1 MAQRKLSW
9 SELRVGIFALVALI
23 IMALGIF
30 YITGSRGLWVSKYN
44 LRTYLPEVENL
55 QHGAPVALDGLPIG
69 NVETVTLTSHPQ
81 NKSANVTVVMR
92 IDKKYRD
99 EIRTDSTASLVT
111 EGLLGNRYVEI
122 TRGVTGTPIPPG
134 GVVPGSLVPEISD
147 VVQRG
152 YDVAQNLNVLST
164 QLSGIIEKM
173 NRGEGTIGK
182 FVNDPSLYNHF
193 NEGAVKFEA
202 MMTSVQEGNGTA
214 GKLFT
219 SDELYNRFSSVVGKV
234 DDVMT
239 AVRDQK
245 GTMGRLIYDPSM
257 AQNFKGIAEK
267 SNAVISDVQAG
278 KGSLGKFVTDDTAY
292 NNFRDASA
300 NVRDAT
306 AKLNGNEG
314 TLGKMFS
321 NPALY
326 DNMTGLAGDMRLLV
340 DDFRRNPKKYLQIR
354 VHIF

>member
-1 MAQRKLSW
+1 MAQRKLTW

-23 IMALGIF
+23 VVALGIF
-30 YITGSRGLWVSKYN
+30 YVTGRRNVWVSKYN
-44 LRTYLPEVENL
+44 LKTYLPEAEDL
-55 QHGAPVALDGLPIG
+55 QQGAPVALAGVPIG
-69 NVETVTLTSHPQ
+69 NVETVTLTPHPESKHQ
-81 NKSANVTVVMR
+81 DVTVLMR
-92 IDKKYRD
+92 IDSKYRD

-164 QLSGIIEKM
+164 QLNDIIEKM
-173 NRGEGTIGK
+173 NRGEGSIGK
-182 FVNDPSLYNHF
+182 FVNDPSLYNHL
-193 NEGAVKFEA
+193 NGMAAKIEA
-202 MMTSVQEGNGTA
+202 MMTSVQAGNGTA
-214 GKLFT
+214 GKLLT
-219 SDELYNRFSSVVGKV
+219 SDEFYNRANSLLGKV

-239 AVRDQK
+239 AVRDQR
-245 GTMGRLIYDPSM
+245 GTAGRLIYDPSI
-257 AQNFKGIAEK
+257 AQNLKGIAEK
-267 SNAVISDVQAG
+267 SNTMLSDIQAG
-278 KGSLGKFVTDDTAY
+278 KGSVGKFVTDDAVY
-292 NNFRDASA
+292 NNIRDASA
-300 NVRDAT
+300 SFRDAT

-326 DNMTGLAGDMRLLV
+326 DNVTGLAGDMRLLV